1 MNNIL
6 WTKVRKYIYFVLI
19 ASIIAGV
26 SFLIVY
32 KVSFLPNGYDI
43 VAMKKDS
50 ILLKSFNL
58 LGIKKDIMTASF
70 NPKNTWK
77 IDEINYEVKRQKDFF
92 WLLYFGV
99 SLAILLLF
107 YKVRNGI
114 KLWKAIIESNII
126 FAILIPL
133 YPIITSLNEIEDLIF

>member
-77 IDEINYEVKRQKDFF
+77 IDEINYEVKRQKDLF
-92 WLLYFGV
+92 WLLYFGL
-99 SLAILLLF
+99 SLAIL
-107 YKVRNGI
+107 
-114 KLWKAIIESNII
+114 
-126 FAILIPL
+126 
-133 YPIITSLNEIEDLIF
+133 